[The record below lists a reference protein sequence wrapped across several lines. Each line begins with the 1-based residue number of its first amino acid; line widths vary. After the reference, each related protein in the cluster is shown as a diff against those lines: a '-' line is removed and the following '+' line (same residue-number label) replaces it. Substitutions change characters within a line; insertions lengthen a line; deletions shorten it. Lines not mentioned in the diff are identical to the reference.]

1 MKLTFLGATHEVTGS
16 CTLLEV
22 CGKYGLI
29 DCGMEQGKDI
39 FENQE
44 IPVNPAEIDFVLLT
58 HAHIDHSGKLP
69 LLYKNGFRGPIYATE
84 ATCSLCSIMLRDS
97 AHIQEFEADW
107 RNRKA
112 KRKDAEPY
120 VPLYDI
126 NDAEGTIQKLRPC
139 HYGEMIRVAEGVT
152 IRFTDVGHLL
162 GSACIEIWTQEDGVE
177 KKVVFSG
184 DIGSPHHP
192 LIRDPQTVAEA
203 DYVVVESTYGD
214 RLHDKTVPD
223 YVGYL
228 ADVIQRTLDRGG
240 NVVIPSFAVG
250 RTQELLYYIREIKQR
265 GLVKEHNDFPVYVDS
280 PLAIEATSIFLQCD
294 PDIFDDETREVLK
307 QGYNPIFFPGLIT
320 AVTSEE
326 SKMINFNNEPK
337 VIISASGMC
346 EAGRIRHHLK
356 HNLWREDSTIL
367 FVGYQAVGT
376 LGRALYEG
384 AESVKLFG
392 EEVAVH
398 AEITYIPGISGHA
411 DKDGLIAWMQGF
423 TKKPQMVFVNHGEDE
438 VTDSF
443 AKCLHDEHGFE
454 TYAPYSGTIYD
465 FKEGKFLAKPAGV
478 PIVKEEV
485 TQGRANATAAMQR
498 LLTAGDRL
506 QAVLRRAEG
515 LSNKDLARFTSQ
527 IEALCDKWQN

>member
-16 CTLLEV
+16 CTMIEV
-22 CGKYGLI
+22 CGKYGLV

-39 FENQE
+39 FENQD

-69 LLYKNGFRGPIYATE
+69 LLYKNGFRGPIYATD

-97 AHIQEFEADW
+97 AHIQEFEAEW

-112 KRKDAEPY
+112 KRADAEPY

-126 NDAEGTIQKLRPC
+126 NDAEGAIQKLRPC
-139 HYGEMIRVAEGVT
+139 PYGEVIRISEGVT

-162 GSACIEIWTQEDGVE
+162 GSSCIEIWAREDGVE
-177 KKVVFSG
+177 KKLVFSG
-184 DIGSPHHP
+184 DVGSPHHP
-192 LIRDPQTVAEA
+192 MIRDPQTVDEA
-203 DYVVVESTYGD
+203 DFVVIESTYGD
-214 RLHDKTVPD
+214 RLHDRAPD
-223 YVGYL
+223 YVGFL

-250 RTQELLYYIREIKQR
+250 RTQELLYYIREIKQK
-265 GLVKEHNDFPVYVDS
+265 GLVKHHDGFPVYVDS

-294 PDIFDDETREVLK
+294 PDIFDAETRAVLK
-307 QGYNPIFFPGLIT
+307 QGVNPIYFQDLHT
-320 AVTSEE
+320 TVTSDE
-326 SKMINFNNEPK
+326 SRMINFDSEPK

-376 LGRALYEG
+376 LGRAIYEG
-384 AESVKLFG
+384 ATSVKLFG

-411 DKDGLIAWMQGF
+411 DKQGLLNWLKGF
-423 TKKPQMVFVNHGEDE
+423 QNRPTMVFVNHGDDT

-443 AKCLHDEHGFE
+443 ARTITEQFGLR

-465 FKEGKFLAKPAGV
+465 FKEERFLAQPVGIPIKAPAKT
-478 PIVKEEV
+478 PS
-485 TQGRANATAAMQR
+485 ANASAAMQR
-498 LLTAGDRL
+498 LLAAGDRL
-506 QAVLRRAEG
+506 QAVLRRSEG
-515 LSNKDLARFTSQ
+515 MSNKDLARFTSQ